1 MNSVIF
7 VDYGWFYKIVVFV
20 VELDVGF
27 RLLNFKND
35 FLRKKFDG
43 FKYDLKKIE
52 EVVYDLIIRG
62 LKLVV
67 EKVIWRR

>member
-1 MNSVIF
+1 M
-7 VDYGWFYKIVVFV
+7 

-27 RLLNFKND
+27 RFLNFKND
-35 FLRKKFDG
+35 FFRKKFDG

-62 LKLVV
+62 FKLFLEEVD
-67 EKVIWRR
+67 